1 MKIAI
6 CAQAEN
12 TQTTVD
18 PRFGRA
24 AYFAVFD
31 DAANQWD
38 FIPNS
43 QNLQTA
49 QGAGTQSAQIVIDA
63 EADVLLASNVGPKA
77 MAALKANGVEVFKV
91 DAAATLEQALI
102 DYTGEKLIPMQQ
114 ANVEGHWV

>member
-12 TQTTVD
+12 TQSTVD

-31 DAANQWD
+31 N
-38 FIPNS
+38 
-43 QNLQTA
+43 
-49 QGAGTQSAQIVIDA
+49 A
-63 EADVLLASNVGPKA
+63 EVNVLLASNVGPKA

>member
-12 TQTTVD
+12 TQSSVD
-18 PRFGRA
+18 SRFGRA

-31 DAANQWD
+31 DVANQWD

-43 QNLQTA
+43 QNLQNA

-77 MAALKANGVEVFKV
+77 MAALKANGVEVFKL
-91 DAAATLEQALI
+91 DAVVTVEQALT
-102 DYTGEKLIPMQQ
+102 DYTGGKLIQMQDS
-114 ANVEGHWV
+114 NVEGHWV